1 MKPTLFLAGAALMGG
16 LITDA
21 DLQAQQRD
29 PITRAGQRLSQEEY
43 KARRAEK
50 LAKDFL
56 KKADWHLDY
65 DEARAEA
72 QKQGKWIFTYFSR
85 TFQP

>member
-1 MKPTLFLAGAALMGG
+1 MKATPILATALGA
-16 LITDA
+16 LITYA
-21 DLQAQQRD
+21 DLQAQTRD
-29 PITRAGQRLSQEEY
+29 PITRPGQRLSQEEY

-65 DEARAEA
+65 DKARAAAKE
-72 QKQGKWIFTYFSR
+72 QGKWIFTYFSR

>member
-1 MKPTLFLAGAALMGG
+1 MKPTLTLAGAALLGG
-16 LITDA
+16 LIISA

-29 PITRAGQRLSQEEY
+29 LITRPGQRLSQDEY
-43 KARRAEK
+43 KARRTEK
-50 LAKDFL
+50 LQKDFL
-56 KKADWHLDY
+56 KKADWILDY

-72 QKQGKWIFTYFSR
+72 KKQGKWIFTYFSR

>member
-1 MKPTLFLAGAALMGG
+1 MKAILPLAGAALFGG
-16 LITDA
+16 LMINA

-29 PITRAGQRLSQEEY
+29 PITRPGQRLSQEEY
-43 KARRAEK
+43 KLRRAEK

-56 KKADWHLDY
+56 KKADWLLDY

-72 QKQGKWIFTYFSR
+72 ERQGKWIFTYFTR